1 MSGVWRRGRTSSTS
15 SSTSCSF
22 SPTGAIRRPP
32 PFLAPYAGS
41 VLSAGLRHGT
51 ERGRLGRA
59 RLSGA
64 GRGDRWDHT
73 RWGEGGRRA
82 RREGAVAGRPTA
94 PAARQA
100 GGRSPDSPG
109 LLQGGLHWRFF
120 SVISGTRN
128 PFASFFGDIRHSQ
141 SVRLQSQLVTVTNSE
156 IKRRGAEAQFGRIA
170 EARRAA
176 SRFSKLWTSCYLG
189 RDCRCSPGFAS
200 QGTRRDCASGRW
212 RALRRAGRALVRSF

>member
-64 GRGDRWDHT
+64 GRGDRWDLT

-141 SVRLQSQLVTVTNSE
+141 SVRLQSQLVTVTHDVISGWVA
-156 IKRRGAEAQFGRIA
+156 IGHGAIA
-170 EARRAA
+170 AGHGDARRDTRHL
-176 SRFSKLWTSCYLG
+176 SERRKRSHEGGHWGSWEVTEQSWLG
-189 RDCRCSPGFAS
+189 RNRSRCN
-200 QGTRRDCASGRW
+200 
-212 RALRRAGRALVRSF
+212 RSWPR